1 MSKIFGFNL
10 FVLAALIGAVLS
22 TALAA
27 SYCKQDQFS
36 AVRDCGFD
44 TMDQCVA
51 AISGSGG
58 GCVRAHHL
66 AETSASRAF
75 VPRRHGRASG
85 RAEASRKRL
94 NFQIQ

>member
-36 AVRDCGFD
+36 AVWDRGFD

-51 AISGSGG
+51 TISGSGG
-58 GCVRAHHL
+58 GCVRNPHL
-66 AETSASRAF
+66 AETSASRAD
-75 VPRRHGRASG
+75 VRRHGRASG

>member
-27 SYCKQDQFS
+27 SYCRQDQFS

-51 AISGSGG
+51 TISGSGG
-58 GCVRAHHL
+58 GCVRNPRL
-66 AETSASRAF
+66 AETSASHAD
-75 VPRRHGRASG
+75 VRRRGRASG
-85 RAEASRKRL
+85 GAEASRKRL

>member
-10 FVLAALIGAVLS
+10 IVFAGLIGAVLS

-27 SYCKQDQFS
+27 SYCKQDRFS

-51 AISGSGG
+51 TISGSGG
-58 GCVRAHHL
+58 GCVRDPYL
-66 AETSASRAF
+66 AETSASHAD
-75 VPRRHGRASG
+75 VPKRHGRASG

-94 NFQIQ
+94 NLRIE